1 MVSYDLIGHVV
12 SLDVCLKVVP
22 VVSWCEVDVHNQFTM
37 SPLLL
42 VYKEYSRATPVMF
55 LYRCSLS

>member
-12 SLDVCLKVVP
+12 SLDVCLKGVP
-22 VVSWCEVDVHNQFTM
+22 AASWCEVDVHIQFTM

-42 VYKEYSRATPVMF
+42 FYYKE
-55 LYRCSLS
+55 